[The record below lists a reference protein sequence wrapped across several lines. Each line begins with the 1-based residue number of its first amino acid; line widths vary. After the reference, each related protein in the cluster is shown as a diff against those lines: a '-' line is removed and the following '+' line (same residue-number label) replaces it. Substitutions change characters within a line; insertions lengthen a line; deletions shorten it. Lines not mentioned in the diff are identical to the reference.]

1 MSLYDLYSHTHN
13 PFNPWNTCFDSHK
26 WEQST
31 EKDRKKNTGTDLL
44 GFFKKKLY
52 KIDILEFWQRI
63 HFRITPHKYFPF
75 LYYSTK
81 PTISRWGL
89 IVFFQLCDFMSNLAL
104 LFVFSWF
111 AHVVCGLL
119 KVGVG
124 SGELPAAAALFKPR
138 EAAAG
143 AAHSLLSS
151 RRSSVRPWKRRSEA
165 VMVRPA
171 LPARGPG
178 AFALVPGPLA
188 ALPFLRCRRCFNVN
202 SLFR

>member
-151 RRSSVRPWKRRSEA
+151 RRSSVRPSVKAPLRSSHGKA
-165 VMVRPA
+165 
-171 LPARGPG
+171 G
-178 AFALVPGPLA
+178 ASSPGPRRLCTRPRPFSCSAILA
-188 ALPFLRCRRCFNVN
+188 LSEMF
-202 SLFR
+202 